1 MHLFEGRGHSKQISA
16 NIFMTEIT
24 RVAFSGNSWEI
35 PCLLHAEFP
44 ISVSFMGGQF
54 NPKGVII

>member
-1 MHLFEGRGHSKQISA
+1 
-16 NIFMTEIT
+16 MTEIAKG
-24 RVAFSGNSWEI
+24 AFSGNSWEI